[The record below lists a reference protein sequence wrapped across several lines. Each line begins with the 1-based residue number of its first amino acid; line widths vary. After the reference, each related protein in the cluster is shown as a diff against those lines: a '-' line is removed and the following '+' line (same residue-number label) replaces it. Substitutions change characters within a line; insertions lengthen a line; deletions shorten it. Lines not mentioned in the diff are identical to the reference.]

1 MTPPSV
7 RPLEGPRA
15 TREVRDLGGCPPHPS
30 GRHRPDGPDSN
41 RLRRAVVHAGSAHPR
56 CGQGLPVCH
65 REGEGEGVW
74 HVSSVRALPVTM
86 APQPRTDNRR
96 AQRVKIKRFSW
107 LGTSTHSAATRW
119 HRHLPSCRVHGGG
132 VWLGVTPMHPP
143 RGPRSPLEALG
154 GTVHGL
160 TVFGQDSIRSVHGRY
175 DTGGGAPHSGGQLR
189 AVCFEADLP

>member
-1 MTPPSV
+1 MQAAALRS
-7 RPLEGPRA
+7 E
-15 TREVRDLGGCPPHPS
+15 EFECS
-30 GRHRPDGPDSN
+30 NRPDGPDSN
-41 RLRRAVVHAGSAHPR
+41 RLRRAVVPAGSAHPR

-96 AQRVKIKRFSW
+96 AQRAKIKRFSW
-107 LGTSTHSAATRW
+107 LGTNTHSAATRW

-132 VWLGVTPMHPP
+132 AWLGVTSMHPP

-189 AVCFEADLP
+189 GLCFKSDVPQVPTPGAQIT